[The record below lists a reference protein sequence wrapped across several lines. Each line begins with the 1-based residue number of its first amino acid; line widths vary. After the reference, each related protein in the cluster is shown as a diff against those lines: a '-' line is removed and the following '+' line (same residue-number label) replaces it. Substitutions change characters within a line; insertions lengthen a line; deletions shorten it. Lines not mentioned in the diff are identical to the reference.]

1 MILFNIAL
9 ELLILQLFLVDC
21 LSIVACHKNQNVFVT
36 QIFIPAASTSGT
48 MGDWSSL
55 STLLDKVQAHSTVV
69 GKIWM
74 SVLLVFRILVLGV
87 AADSVWADE
96 QSSFICNN
104 NEPGCTLACYNRMF
118 PVSYIRY
125 WVLQILLVSTPT
137 LVYLGHAVHVIHKER
152 NLRAQIQSED
162 KGASAA
168 LKQPKY
174 TDDRG
179 KIMIKGVLLC
189 SYLIQLVMKVLLEVG
204 FVVGQFYIY
213 DSPFMAAVFHCKE
226 EHCSQNTGADC
237 FISRPTEKSIFTV
250 FMLAVAGVSVFL
262 NLLEILYLICVR
274 WREVKKKQKAA
285 LSSQQHYLPQ
295 ETHPEWMGKVTH
307 RNQYPAQQVLA
318 DVAPKHLGLQK

>member
-1 MILFNIAL
+1 MICA
-9 ELLILQLFLVDC
+9 
-21 LSIVACHKNQNVFVT
+21 KNQNEFVA
-36 QIFIPAASTSGT
+36 QIFIPAASASGT

-96 QSSFICNN
+96 QSSFYCND
-104 NEPGCTLACYNRMF
+104 NEPGCALACYNWMF
-118 PVSYIRY
+118 PISYIRY

-137 LVYLGHAVHVIHKER
+137 LVYLGHAVHVIHIER
-152 NLRAQIQSED
+152 RLREQIQCED

-179 KIMIKGVLLC
+179 KIKIKGVLLC
-189 SYLIQLVMKVLLEVG
+189 SYLSQLVVKVLLEVG

-213 DSPFMAAVFHCKE
+213 NSPFMVAFFHCRE
-226 EHCSQNTGADC
+226 EHCSRSTGAEC

-262 NLLEILYLICVR
+262 SLLEILYLLCVR
-274 WREVKKKQKAA
+274 MREVKNKKQKAA
-285 LSSQQHYLPQ
+285 LSSQQHYLSGQ
-295 ETHPEWMGKVTH
+295 TRPEWLAELTH
-307 RNQYPAQQVLA
+307 RNQCELQSRYPAQ
-318 DVAPKHLGLQK
+318 